1 MAWWQRLLGRERTK
15 PEPVELDLH
24 QQLAVRTLARFGP
37 CSFNRLYDEVRA
49 TRPTTQAEM
58 ANAILK
64 MDAAGIIQRP
74 PEPSTPQAQRRY
86 ILTRRG
92 KRVAR
97 YIPPDPRSAIEF
109 YV

>member
-1 MAWWQRLLGRERTK
+1 MLWWRRILRRTQGK
-15 PEPVELDLH
+15 PAAVELDLH

-49 TRPTTQAEM
+49 IRPTTQAEM

-74 PEPSTPQAQRRY
+74 PEPSTPHAQRRY

-97 YIPPDPRSAIEF
+97 YIPSDPRSAIEF